1 MIHLLS
7 FAYLNTRKKNWRFT
21 CALIKPRACKTDA
34 RPFHCLI
41 SYPRV
46 VITMV

>member
-7 FAYLNTRKKNWRFT
+7 FAYLNMRKKSWRFT
-21 CALIKPRACKTDA
+21 DLLIKPRACKTDA

-41 SYPRV
+41 SCPRV
-46 VITMV
+46 ERLLP